1 MATKNILINPY
12 WARSECILV
21 AMLSDKDRTIRNT
34 AVNKILT
41 IRGDLNICDTDNDKF
56 TERDLEIDEVDND
69 SEKGVYRPRDS
80 SVRQF

>member
-1 MATKNILINPY
+1 M
-12 WARSECILV
+12 
-21 AMLSDKDRTIRNT
+21 
-34 AVNKILT
+34 T